1 MADTVAPFDLFRLD
15 DRVAIVTGAS
25 SGLGDRMARVLHSAG
40 ATVVVAARRLDR
52 LEKLASDLSVRVTPV
67 ACDMTVDADL
77 ERLMQTTIDEYGKV
91 DIVVNNAGISNVIPA
106 EDEAIDDF
114 RNVIEVNLNSHFR
127 LAQLAARHM
136 LPVGHGVIVNVAS
149 MLGLVGTGQVTQ
161 ASYAASKGGAVNLTR
176 ELAAQWA
183 RQGIR
188 VNALCP
194 GWFAS
199 EMTAEMF
206 ADEDGQRWMR
216 RKAPMGRPG
225 EPHELDGALLFLASD
240 ASTYVTGTTVVV
252 DGGWTAI

>member
-1 MADTVAPFDLFRLD
+1 MADPVAPFDLFRLD
-15 DRVAIVTGAS
+15 DRVAIVPGAS

-91 DIVVNNAGISNVIPA
+91 DIVVNNAGLSNVVPA
-106 EDEAIDDF
+106 EDEVIDDF
-114 RNVIEVNLNSHFR
+114 RYVIEVNLNSHFR

-136 LPVGHGVIVNVAS
+136 IAAGQGVIINVAS

-161 ASYAASKGGAVNLTR
+161 ASYAASKGGAINLTR

-183 RQGIR
+183 RKGIR